1 MNKPC
6 SPWPIKV
13 SFFNFKILQEYLLQY
28 LKVILIMKSE
38 KAIAPHNGVVF
49 DLVSKEILSALRLS
63 WLILALLS
71 PGLVYAQNESG
82 IDSAESESVQIDTQ
96 DASLSFE
103 MRQRRLLDQMRQ
115 QDPALDAS
123 WDARTGR
130 LSRLSGELSEPMPG
144 SGQLVALDFFVAN
157 RSLLNMTDP
166 YGELTVIK
174 AKVDHRGWENV
185 KLQQSYKGL
194 LVEGSQLI
202 LSIDD
207 QRQVRMVNSRHYI
220 GGIDLNTKPA
230 ISSGIATS
238 IVRAHIAVQ
247 KEDVSGPT
255 TTKVVYP
262 YAGQILLAW
271 KVQVFVHEPLG
282 DFIYYVDA
290 QTGAII
296 NHYNNMPFALT
307 QIVYNAATGTTF
319 PPTIAQIVIN
329 NTPGEGTGHPTGDA
343 VINKIYTNTIATYNF
358 FNNAPYLRD
367 GWDDAGGLI
376 KSIGHWDSNLN
387 DAIFMATGGVAFIRY
402 GDGDGVFNNPYG
414 NALDIVAH
422 EFAHGVTGTESGL
435 IYQGASGAMNE
446 SMSDIFGILAGASSV
461 NDWLLA
467 EDVYLPADL
476 TVGMRSFVNPTL
488 GIQPDHMDN
497 FAIPDAG
504 GSVYDQRC
512 HNPPKND
519 NDCVHINS
527 GIPNK
532 AAYLMAAGGSHR
544 GVAVNP
550 LDGAIAASRVM
561 MGRIFYV
568 ANTTYLTPSDD
579 FAATKIATE
588 DAVQALFPG
597 DAAKLATVTNAW
609 LAVGVPVPVSSGSY
623 SYIPNDEN
631 RSWVAN
637 LPQNIPFGVDILA
650 ILALL
655 GCASYTLIRFPH
667 TNSPPTKSPKA

>member
-6 SPWPIKV
+6 SPWAIKV
-13 SFFNFKILQEYLLQY
+13 SFFNFKILQEKFLQY

-49 DLVSKEILSALRLS
+49 DLVSKGILSALRLS

-82 IDSAESESVQIDTQ
+82 KDSAESESAQIDTQ
-96 DASLSFE
+96 DASLSLE

-194 LVEGSQLI
+194 LVEGSQLV
-202 LSIDD
+202 LSIDA

-255 TTKVVYP
+255 TTKIVYP
-262 YAGQILLAW
+262 YAGNILLAW
-271 KVQVFVHEPLG
+271 KVQVFAHEPLG

-296 NHYNNMPFALT
+296 NHYNNMLFARSV
-307 QIVYNAATGTTF
+307 IVYDAANGTTF
-319 PPTIAQIVIN
+319 PPLASQIVIN
-329 NTPGEGTGHPTGDA
+329 NGAGYGAADA
-343 VINKIYTNTIATYNF
+343 VEKKLYDNVAATYDF
-358 FNNAPYLRD
+358 FAAAPYLRD
-367 GWDDAGGLI
+367 SWDGAGQAVRAI
-376 KSIGHWDSNLN
+376 AHWDNNLN
-387 DAIFMATGGVAFIRY
+387 QATAMVVGGVGYAMF
-402 GDGDGVFNNPYG
+402 GDGSGLPHYAPFG
-414 NALDIVAH
+414 NSVDVVAH
-422 EFAHGVTGTESGL
+422 EFTHGVTGTESGL
-435 IYQGASGAMNE
+435 ITLGQSGALNE
-446 SMSDIFGILAGASSV
+446 SMSDIFGVLAGGRDDL
-461 NDWLLA
+461 DWLWG
-467 EDVYLPADL
+467 EDVFTPADL
-476 TVGMRSFVNPTL
+476 TQGMRSLRHPPDGT
-488 GIQPDHMDN
+488 QTDHMDD
-497 FAIPDAG
+497 FATPDAG
-504 GSVYDQRC
+504 GSVYDRAC
-512 HNPPKND
+512 WDPPGHD
-519 NDCVHINS
+519 NNCIHTNS

-544 GVAVNP
+544 GVAVTP
-550 LDGAIAASRVM
+550 LDGAIATSRVM
-561 MGRIFYV
+561 MGRIFYT
-568 ANTTYLTPSDD
+568 ANTTYLINSSD
-579 FAATKIATE
+579 FAAAKIATE

-597 DAAKLATVTNAW
+597 DAAKLSTVTNAW
-609 LAVGVPVPVSSGSY
+609 LAVGVPVPVSGGSTSATNNNY
-623 SYIPNDEN
+623 
-631 RSWVAN
+631 VAK
-637 LPQNIPFGVDILA
+637 LPQNVPFGVDILA

-667 TNSPPTKSPKA
+667 TNTPPTKSPKA